1 MATGV
6 LKVEPAR
13 ALPLLEEVARR
24 SGQNLLACYQCRRCA
39 AGCPVGA
46 ESDTPDRLIR
56 AIVLGD
62 REAALGNLL
71 VWRCVACYTCGTR
84 CPNDIQTSR
93 ITAALKQ
100 ISHEEHRAPLLPRVA
115 AFHEAFVAEA
125 GRAGRF
131 NEIVGMGKYEMK
143 VAGGELKRGGLGAAL
158 AELAGQAKLGMAMRR
173 KKRMHMKIESVK
185 GKGEV
190 RALYRKAGGK

>member
-1 MATGV
+1 MARSA
-6 LKVEPAR
+6 LKVDPAR
-13 ALPLLEEVARR
+13 GRTLLEEVAIR
-24 SGQNLLACYQCRRCA
+24 SGQKLQSCYQCRRCA
-39 AGCPVGA
+39 SGCPVGA

-84 CPNDIQTSR
+84 CPNDIQSSR

-115 AFHEAFVAEA
+115 AFHEAFVNEA

-131 NEIVGMGKYEMK
+131 NEIVGMGKYELK
-143 VAGGELKRGGLGAAL
+143 VAAAELKRAGVGAAF
-158 AELAGQAKLGMAMRR
+158 AELKAQAGLGMAMRK
-173 KKRMHMKIESVK
+173 KKRMHVKVESVK
-185 GKGEV
+185 GKGEI
-190 RALYRKAGGK
+190 RALYRKAGR